1 MEYMGGWGGAG
12 GHWRIEDKRG
22 RLVAFGLTETEAKR
36 RVRDTSNRAK
46 RW

>member
-1 MEYMGGWGGAG
+1 MEHIDTFMGPS

-22 RLVAFGLTETEAKR
+22 RLVAFGLREHVAKSM
-36 RVRDTSNRAK
+36 VRGTSNRAR

>member
-1 MEYMGGWGGAG
+1 MEYMGGFGGPT

-22 RLVAFGLTETEAKR
+22 RLIAFGLHEVEAKR
-36 RVRDTSNRAK
+36 RVHGTSNRAR